1 MGDVLILSLK
11 LCRCLVDFNKLKL
24 KWCILDV
31 VWLWNAERWQRLKS
45 LKILQAS
52 IFCNAI
58 KYYFGKLSE
67 EIIVII
73 IVSHPWFIIRILC
86 EVLKNMYIGGVFWKF
101 QFADSREWSL
111 GMCVC
116 VCLSVSVCGKLH
128 NLFWNRSKDQKLANI
143 LKSFSVKIHCFRAIL
158 CRFHLCQVVVGPLP
172 MRLKSRD
179 LAELLNV

>member
-1 MGDVLILSLK
+1 MW
-11 LCRCLVDFNKLKL
+11 CDFEML
-24 KWCILDV
+24 
-31 VWLWNAERWQRLKS
+31 RGQRLKS
-45 LKILQAS
+45 WKILQ

-58 KYYFGKLSE
+58 KFYFGKLSE

-86 EVLKNMYIGGVFWKF
+86 EVLKNMYIGGVFWQF
-101 QFADSREWSL
+101 QFADLREWSL
-111 GMCVC
+111 CVC

-143 LKSFSVKIHCFRAIL
+143 LKSFSVKIRCFRATL
-158 CRFHLCQVVVGPLP
+158 CRFHLCQVVAGPLL

>member
-1 MGDVLILSLK
+1 MPKGGGCLNF
-11 LCRCLVDFNKLKL
+11 RCLVDFNKLKL

-52 IFCNAI
+52 IFCNDI
-58 KYYFGKLSE
+58 KYYFDKLSE

-116 VCLSVSVCGKLH
+116 VCVYLSLCVESYTTYSEIDP
-128 NLFWNRSKDQKLANI
+128 RI
-143 LKSFSVKIHCFRAIL
+143 KS
-158 CRFHLCQVVVGPLP
+158 LP
-172 MRLKSRD
+172 IY
-179 LAELLNV
+179 

>member
-1 MGDVLILSLK
+1 MGHVLILSLK

-24 KWCILDV
+24 KRCILAV

-52 IFCNAI
+52 IFSNAI
-58 KYYFGKLSE
+58 KYYFDKLSE

-86 EVLKNMYIGGVFWKF
+86 EVLKNMYIGGVLEIPICWFN
-101 QFADSREWSL
+101 
-111 GMCVC
+111 GMEPGCVCVC

-158 CRFHLCQVVVGPLP
+158 CRFHLCQVVVGPLL

>member
-1 MGDVLILSLK
+1 MPKGGGCLNF
-11 LCRCLVDFNKLKL
+11 RCLVDFNKLKL

-58 KYYFGKLSE
+58 KYYFDKLSE

-116 VCLSVSVCGKLH
+116 VCVYLSLCVESYTTYSEIDP
-128 NLFWNRSKDQKLANI
+128 RI
-143 LKSFSVKIHCFRAIL
+143 KS
-158 CRFHLCQVVVGPLP
+158 LP
-172 MRLKSRD
+172 IY
-179 LAELLNV
+179 